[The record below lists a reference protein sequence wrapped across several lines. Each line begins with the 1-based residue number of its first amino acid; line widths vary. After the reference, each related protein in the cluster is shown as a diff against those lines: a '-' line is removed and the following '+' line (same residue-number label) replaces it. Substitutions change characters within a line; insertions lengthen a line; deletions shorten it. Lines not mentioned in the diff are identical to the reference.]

1 MSDLADLERRLFAAL
16 ERIGKGLDILP
27 TRAQSVASAPAVMPA
42 PMAMPPQ
49 PAPATALNEDK
60 DADIARLK
68 AALRDQTALTGQLQ
82 DRLRLSRDRD
92 GASNPQLEQK
102 LDRMTRQLDVQGI
115 ELQRM
120 RKTAITLREQLRVL
134 RETQMGAVEP
144 QMINKALLAEIEA
157 LRATRL
163 TEMAEMDDIL
173 AELTPL
179 IEEAEH
185 A

>member
-1 MSDLADLERRLFAAL
+1 MSDLAELERRLFAAL
-16 ERIGKGLDILP
+16 ERIGKGLE
-27 TRAQSVASAPAVMPA
+27 AQPARTPA
-42 PMAMPPQ
+42 P
-49 PAPATALNEDK
+49 PAPAPSTDDK

-68 AALRDQTALTGQLQ
+68 AALKDQTALTAQLQ
-82 DRLRLSRDRD
+82 ERLRVARDRD
-92 GASNPQLEQK
+92 GASNPQLEAK
-102 LDRMTRQLDVQGI
+102 LERMTRQLDVQGI

-120 RKTAITLREQLRVL
+120 RKTAVALREQLRTL
-134 RETQMGAVEP
+134 REAQMGAVEP

-157 LRATRL
+157 MRATRL
-163 TEMAEMDDIL
+163 TEMAEIDDIL